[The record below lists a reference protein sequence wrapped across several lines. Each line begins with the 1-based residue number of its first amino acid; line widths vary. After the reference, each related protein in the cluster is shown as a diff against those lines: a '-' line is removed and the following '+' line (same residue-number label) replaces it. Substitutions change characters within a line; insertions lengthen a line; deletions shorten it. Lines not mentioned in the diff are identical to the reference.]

1 LLKKA
6 TCNVLF
12 VLCLF
17 LASSSDQCP
26 LGLVED
32 PSAQYCE
39 GKVESNC
46 FLLHSRKV
54 K

>member
-1 LLKKA
+1 MCSLWTVDLLLKKA

-39 GKVESNC
+39 GKAQLC
-46 FLLHSRKV
+46 
-54 K
+54 